1 MKIPTDQGGSFSF
14 CRRLLM
20 ERGADIVE
28 RLSRFTSARICMRER
43 RAEPFLGLVVLGV
56 FLFLFSGLSTD
67 FLAALVCSLVSC
79 LMKESSSSDCFA

>member
-1 MKIPTDQGGSFSF
+1 
-14 CRRLLM
+14 M

-28 RLSRFTSARICMRER
+28 RLSRFTSAQIRMRER
-43 RAEPFLGLVVLGV
+43 RAEPFLGLVV

-67 FLAALVCSLVSC
+67 FLAALVCSLFSC